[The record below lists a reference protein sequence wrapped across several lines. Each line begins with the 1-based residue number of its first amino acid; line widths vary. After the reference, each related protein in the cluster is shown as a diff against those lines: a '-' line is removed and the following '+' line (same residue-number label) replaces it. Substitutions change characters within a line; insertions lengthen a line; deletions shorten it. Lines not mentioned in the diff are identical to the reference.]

1 MSNKLHKHARQIA
14 KTSKNQ
20 IIEQTLS
27 IERSGILPAPEEL
40 EQYEKFYP
48 GITKVLIDEFQKQ
61 SSHRIKLES
70 MAVASGIQNSKRG
83 QIFAF
88 ILALIVIVGGFALIF
103 LGKNIIGMTA
113 VLGSIATLA
122 GVFIYG
128 NKIKKDERIQKEK
141 LLNQ

>member
-61 SSHRIKLES
+61 SSHE
-70 MAVASGIQNSKRG
+70 
-83 QIFAF
+83 
-88 ILALIVIVGGFALIF
+88 
-103 LGKNIIGMTA
+103 
-113 VLGSIATLA
+113 
-122 GVFIYG
+122 
-128 NKIKKDERIQKEK
+128 
-141 LLNQ
+141 

>member
-1 MSNKLHKHARQIA
+1 MNKI
-14 KTSKNQ
+14 
-20 IIEQTLS
+20 
-27 IERSGILPAPEEL
+27 
-40 EQYEKFYP
+40 
-48 GITKVLIDEFQKQ
+48 
-61 SSHRIKLES
+61 RIYGS
-70 MAVASGIQNSKRG
+70 CIWNSKFKTWANICFYFSPNSYCWR
-83 QIFAF
+83 FF
-88 ILALIVIVGGFALIF
+88 F